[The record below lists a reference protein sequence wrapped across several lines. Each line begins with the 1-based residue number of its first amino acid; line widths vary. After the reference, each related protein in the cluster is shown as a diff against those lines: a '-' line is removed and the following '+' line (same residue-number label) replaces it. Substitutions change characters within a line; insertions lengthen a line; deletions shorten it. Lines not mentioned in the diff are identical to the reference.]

1 MGQCRYKDPDERDA
15 GASGKR
21 VSCDDG
27 SRGERRCSTAACEE
41 EEGAMSQGMHGE
53 AGEARK
59 WILL

>member
-1 MGQCRYKDPDERDA
+1 M
-15 GASGKR
+15 SGKR
-21 VSCDDG
+21 MSCDNG
-27 SRGERRCSTAACEE
+27 GRGERRCSAAGREE